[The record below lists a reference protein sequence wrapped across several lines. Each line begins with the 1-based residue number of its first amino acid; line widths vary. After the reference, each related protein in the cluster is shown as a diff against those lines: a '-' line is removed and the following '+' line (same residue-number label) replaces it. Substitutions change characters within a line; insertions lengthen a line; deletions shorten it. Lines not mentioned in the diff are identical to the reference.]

1 MIEIRQLQ
9 KIAKQGTALDIDQL
23 IVETGEVVAIVG
35 PADSGKELLFDLFIG
50 RTKPSR
56 GTLHLAGVE
65 PADSADFSRLA
76 GILFPHD
83 GLYARLS
90 PLANLVLQCRL
101 YAIPKALARE
111 MLARIGMADQAS
123 AKLDKLPSGLQRRL
137 AFGRCILHNPR
148 VLILYEPFARC
159 DETSIQ
165 VISNLVRQEAETG
178 SSVLVLADDT
188 TYFDDLC
195 DRIFI
200 LNLGRLTEFPSGED
214 SPKVALPFKIP
225 VRLDDKVRLVNP
237 VDILY
242 VETDGNYTRLH
253 TLEMELPTR
262 FTLTELEERLS
273 RSGFFRAHRAYLV
286 NLQHVK
292 EVIPYTRNS
301 YSLRLADPQGTEI
314 PLSRSAASELR
325 TLLGY

>member
-9 KIAKQGTALDIDQL
+9 KIAKQGPALDIDQL
-23 IVETGEVVAIVG
+23 VVESGEIVAVVG
-35 PADSGKELLFDLFIG
+35 PADSGKELLFDLLVG
-50 RTKPSR
+50 RSRPSM
-56 GTLHLAGVE
+56 GTLRIAGIEPADAADFSHLAGV
-65 PADSADFSRLA
+65 
-76 GILFPHD
+76 LFTDD
-83 GLYARLS
+83 GLYVRLS
-90 PLANLVLQCRL
+90 PLANLTLQCRL
-101 YAIPKALARE
+101 YAIPKVRAKE
-111 MLARIGMADQAS
+111 MLARIGMADQAN

-137 AFGRCILHNPR
+137 AFGRSILHNPR
-148 VLILYEPFARC
+148 VLILYEPFTRC

-165 VISNLVRQEAETG
+165 VISNLVRQVAETG
-178 SSVLVLADDT
+178 ASVLVLADDAN
-188 TYFDDLC
+188 YLEDLC
-195 DRIFI
+195 DKIYF
-200 LNLGRLTEFPSGED
+200 LNLGRLTEVTTGDD
-214 SPKVALPFKIP
+214 SPRVALPFKIP

-242 VETDGNYTRLH
+242 VEADGNYTRLH
-253 TLEMELPTR
+253 TLEVDMPTR

-301 YSLRLADPQGTEI
+301 YSLRLTDPQGTEI

-325 TLLGY
+325 NLLGY